1 MTGLDMTT
9 IDAISDASCMSSASG
24 SLSGWNFSPGKRILD
39 AVVSGAGLVVV
50 LPLMAV
56 IAIAVRLTSSGPV
69 LFRQRR
75 VGKDGKPFEILKF
88 RTMLHRPQGVG
99 LGVTRKGDSRITAT
113 GRVLR
118 RVKLDEL
125 PQLFNVFR
133 GDMSLV
139 GPRPDLAEF
148 CQAVRPELQRV
159 FTLRPG
165 LTGWATLHFRDEERL
180 LAEVPE
186 EQTAS
191 YYVDHILSQ
200 KAQLD
205 LDYAQRASFVG
216 DLRIVLRTLTGA

>member
-1 MTGLDMTT
+1 MNT
-9 IDAISDASCMSSASG
+9 IDMISDAPSVTGESG
-24 SLSGWNFSPGKRILD
+24 SLSAWNFSSGKRSLD
-39 AVVSGAGLVVV
+39 AVLSGAGLVLVF
-50 LPLMAV
+50 PLMAV
-56 IAIAVRLTSSGPV
+56 IAVAVRFTSSGPV

-75 VGKDGKPFEILKF
+75 VGKDGRLFEILKF
-88 RTMLHRPQGVG
+88 RTMVHRPQGAG
-99 LGVTRKGDSRITAT
+99 LGVTRKGDSRVTAM

-139 GPRPDLAEF
+139 GPRPDLPEF
-148 CQAVRPELQRV
+148 CQVVRPELQRV

-165 LTGWATLHFRDEERL
+165 LTGWATLHFRDEEKL

-191 YYVDHILSQ
+191 YYVDHILSH

-205 LDYAQRASFVG
+205 LEYAIRASLVD
-216 DLRIVLRTLTGA
+216 DLKIILRTLTGV

>member
-1 MTGLDMTT
+1 MNTFDT
-9 IDAISDASCMSSASG
+9 ISEAPCMSSASG
-24 SLSGWNFSPGKRILD
+24 TLAGWNFSPGKRILD
-39 AVVSGAGLVVV
+39 AALSAAGLVVV
-50 LPLMAV
+50 LPLMAI

-75 VGKDGKPFEILKF
+75 VGKDGKLFEILKF
-88 RTMLHRPQGVG
+88 RTMLHRPQGTG
-99 LGVTRKGDSRITAT
+99 LGVTRKGDSRITVT
-113 GRVLR
+113 GKVLR

-125 PQLFNVFR
+125 PQLFNVLR

-186 EQTAS
+186 EQTAT

-205 LDYAQRASFVG
+205 LDYAERASCVG
-216 DLRIVLRTLTGA
+216 DLRIVLRTLTGI

>member
-1 MTGLDMTT
+1 MTT
-9 IDAISDASCMSSASG
+9 IGAIPDASCMSSASG
-24 SLSGWNFSPGKRILD
+24 TLSGWNFSPGKRILD

-50 LPLMAV
+50 LPLMAL
-56 IAIAVRLTSSGPV
+56 IASAVRLTSSGPV

-99 LGVTRKGDSRITAT
+99 LGVTRQGDSRITAT
-113 GRVLR
+113 GKVLR

-125 PQLFNVFR
+125 PQLFNVLR

-148 CQAVRPELQRV
+148 CQAVRPELKRV
-159 FTLRPG
+159 FALRPG

-205 LDYAQRASFVG
+205 LDYAQRASFFG
-216 DLRIVLRTLTGA
+216 DLKIVLRTLTGA

>member
-1 MTGLDMTT
+1 MNT
-9 IDAISDASCMSSASG
+9 IETISDAPFMSSASG
-24 SLSGWNFSPGKRILD
+24 SLSAWNFSPGKRILD
-39 AVVSGAGLVVV
+39 ATVSAAGLVLV

-56 IAIAVRLTSSGPV
+56 IAVAVRLTSSGPI

-75 VGKDGKPFEILKF
+75 VGKDGKEFEILKF
-88 RTMLHRPQGVG
+88 RTMRHRPQGVG
-99 LGVTRKGDSRITAT
+99 PGVTRKGDSRITAT

-125 PQLFNVFR
+125 PQLFNVLR

-159 FTLRPG
+159 FSLRPG
-165 LTGWATLHFRDEERL
+165 VTGWATLHFRDEERL
-180 LAEVPE
+180 LAAVPE

-191 YYVDHILSQ
+191 YYVDQILSH
-200 KAQLD
+200 KAELD
-205 LDYAQRASFVG
+205 LDYASRASLAG
-216 DLRIVLRTLTGA
+216 DLKIVLRTLTGV

>member
-1 MTGLDMTT
+1 MATMPT
-9 IDAISDASCMSSASG
+9 ISDAPSMSSETG
-24 SLSGWNFSPGKRILD
+24 SLSAWNFSPGKRLLD
-39 AVVSGAGLVVV
+39 VAISATGLVLV
-50 LPLMAV
+50 LPLMGV
-56 IAIAVRLTSSGPV
+56 IAVAVRVTSSGPV

-75 VGKDGKPFEILKF
+75 VGKDGKLFEILKF
-88 RTMLHRPQGVG
+88 RTMLHRPQGAG
-99 LGVTRKGDSRITAT
+99 PGVTRRGDSRITAT
-113 GRVLR
+113 GKVLR
-118 RVKLDEL
+118 RGKLDEL
-125 PQLFNVFR
+125 PQLFNVLR

-165 LTGWATLHFRDEERL
+165 LTGWATLHFRDEEKL

-186 EQTAS
+186 EQTPT

-205 LDYAQRASFVG
+205 LDYAGRASFVG
-216 DLRIVLRTLTGA
+216 DLKIVLRTLAGI

>member
-1 MTGLDMTT
+1 MNTVDT
-9 IDAISDASCMSSASG
+9 ISDAPYMSSASG
-24 SLSGWNFSPGKRILD
+24 SLSAWNFSAGKRILD
-39 AVVSGAGLVVV
+39 ATVSAAGLVLV
-50 LPLMAV
+50 LPLMAI
-56 IAIAVRLTSSGPV
+56 IALAVRLTSSGPI

-75 VGKDGKPFEILKF
+75 VGKGGKEFEILKF

-113 GRVLR
+113 GRLLR

-125 PQLFNVFR
+125 PQLFNVLR

-148 CQAVRPELQRV
+148 CQAVHPELQRV

-165 LTGWATLHFRDEERL
+165 VTGWATLHFRDEERL

-186 EQTAS
+186 EQTAT
-191 YYVDHILSQ
+191 YYVDQILSR

-205 LDYAQRASFVG
+205 LDYASRASLGG
-216 DLRIVLRTLTGA
+216 DLKIVLRTLTGV

>member
-1 MTGLDMTT
+1 
-9 IDAISDASCMSSASG
+9 
-24 SLSGWNFSPGKRILD
+24 
-39 AVVSGAGLVVV
+39 
-50 LPLMAV
+50 MAV
-56 IAIAVRLTSSGPV
+56 IAIAVRLTSSGPI

-75 VGKDGKPFEILKF
+75 VGKDGKEFEILKF

-99 LGVTRKGDSRITAT
+99 PGVTRKGDSRITAT

-125 PQLFNVFR
+125 PQLFNVLR

-165 LTGWATLHFRDEERL
+165 VTGWATLHFRDEERL
-180 LAEVPE
+180 LAAVPE

-191 YYVDHILSQ
+191 YYVDQILSH
-200 KAQLD
+200 KAKLD
-205 LDYAQRASFVG
+205 LDYASRASLAG
-216 DLRIVLRTLTGA
+216 DLKIVLRTLTGV